1 MINRLSDISCF
12 FSMYGS
18 KNMSEKSVKKSKG
31 KAASGQQSFS
41 SSITQIVC
49 FAIVATAAVFAFVQA
64 RRALYRAGDSLTVS
78 AGDKSSQQSAAEDVE
93 VNGGIIESDNGSA
106 SSDLT
111 GDSPSSTDE
120 GVSSSSEESR
130 TKKNAAE
137 IVKTYSD
144 CMVTITATPVNVR
157 SGAGSNY
164 KVIEK
169 TGRGKTFTLLA
180 SEIKQDGKE
189 WYQIALPG
197 NKRGWI
203 LSTCCRIL
211 DENEMK
217 TTSSTEKRTSTTTT
231 RSTTTRSTT
240 TRSTTAV
247 AEDGWVEIKVTP
259 VNIRSGAGAKY
270 KVIRRTKAGKT
281 FKLLSS
287 KKDEEGA
294 IWYEVALD
302 KGKTGWVKSSFCKLK
317 DTEETTSTTT
327 KSTTAKSTTAKST
340 TSTTTTT
347 AGRTSLTVSTTAT
360 TAAVTTAT
368 SATQAEDSLIM
379 KLQPSSRKAKY
390 FVVVY
395 KGSQSVVVYG
405 KDKNEDYTKQ
415 VKVFSCSTGK
425 KSSPTRIGKYRIR
438 AKYRW
443 RWLVGNVYG
452 QYNSSISDDYLF
464 HSVPYEKKDYSTLEN
479 EEYDKLGS
487 PASKGCIR
495 MCVRDC
501 KWIYDNCDIGT
512 DVRIVN
518 DSGPEGPGVP
528 KRKTAAKYSG
538 WDPSDKW
545 AEGNP
550 YFS

>member
-1 MINRLSDISCF
+1 
-12 FSMYGS
+12 
-18 KNMSEKSVKKSKG
+18 MSEKSVKKSKG

-78 AGDKSSQQSAAEDVE
+78 AGDKSSKQSAAEDVE

-180 SEIKQDGKE
+180 SKIKQDGKE

-197 NKRGWI
+197 KKRGWI

-379 KLQPSSRKAKY
+379 KLQPSSRKAK
-390 FVVVY
+390 
-395 KGSQSVVVYG
+395 
-405 KDKNEDYTKQ
+405 
-415 VKVFSCSTGK
+415 
-425 KSSPTRIGKYRIR
+425 
-438 AKYRW
+438 
-443 RWLVGNVYG
+443 
-452 QYNSSISDDYLF
+452 
-464 HSVPYEKKDYSTLEN
+464 
-479 EEYDKLGS
+479 
-487 PASKGCIR
+487 
-495 MCVRDC
+495 
-501 KWIYDNCDIGT
+501 
-512 DVRIVN
+512 
-518 DSGPEGPGVP
+518 
-528 KRKTAAKYSG
+528 
-538 WDPSDKW
+538 
-545 AEGNP
+545 
-550 YFS
+550 